1 MGRAKRK
8 KHPCPHCGKT
18 FRGVKGFQYH
28 IDEYVCRQSERPGGP
43 VIKGKRKMTNTIDDE
58 NDVTNSAVVVPE
70 NNDRQSERPGGLVV
84 RGKRK
89 VRKIQNDDTD
99 AVSENNDKE
108 ELDQADDDE
117 PITKAITIKSTATK
131 KQHKK
136 IRGSLKDRTCP
147 ICKNVFTSIAGKT
160 YHFSKY
166 IYFYIIFYS

>member
-18 FRGVKGFQYH
+18 FRGLKGFQYH
-28 IDEYVCRQSERPGGP
+28 IDEYVCRQSEKPGGP
-43 VIKGKRKMTNTIDDE
+43 VIKGKRKVIEIIEDDEHDDTNT
-58 NDVTNSAVVVPE
+58 AVVVTE
-70 NNDRQSERPGGLVV
+70 NNDRQSERSGGLPV

-89 VRKIQNDDTD
+89 VRKIENDDTD

-108 ELDQADDDE
+108 ELEQADDEE
-117 PITKAITIKSTATK
+117 PITKAITIKSTTK
-131 KQHKK
+131 KQHNK

-147 ICKNVFTSIAGKT
+147 ICKNVFTSIFGKT

-166 IYFYIIFYS
+166 IYFYIIHYS